1 VLPVVSVI
9 IPTYNRRVMVQE
21 AIGSVWAQSY
31 KAFEL
36 IVVDDGSDDGTAG
49 ELAKYGSSLRLVSRQ
64 RSGVAAARNYGV
76 SIAHGRYLAFLDSDD
91 LWARK
96 KLEIQTAIIEE
107 HPEIQICQT
116 DEIWIRNGARV
127 NPKIKHQKPNGE
139 VFRRSLELCLV
150 SPSAVMMRK
159 ELFNRVGGFDE
170 NFPVCED
177 YDLWLRIA
185 VGHPIPLIPMA
196 LVIKRGGHADQLSHS
211 LWGMDR
217 YRVQSL
223 RKLLDG
229 DVPGEKREWVLDAL
243 RRKVS
248 ILCQGAKK
256 RGIQQEVAAYEGM
269 LAQFCQERVDVG
281 RADSPICERQGI
293 PSADA
298 GTVDG
303 LGSAG

>member
-1 VLPVVSVI
+1 
-9 IPTYNRRVMVQE
+9 MVQE

-31 KAFEL
+31 TSFEL
-36 IVVDDGSDDGTAG
+36 VVVDDGSNDGTAG
-49 ELAKYGSSLRLVSRQ
+49 ELAKYSSGLRLVSRE

-76 SIAHGRYLAFLDSDD
+76 SIANGRYLAFLDSDD
-91 LWARK
+91 LWAPK
-96 KLEIQTAIIEE
+96 KLEVQTAFMER
-107 HPEIQICQT
+107 HPEFQICQT

-127 NPKIKHQKPNGE
+127 NPKTKHQKPNGD
-139 VFRRSLELCLV
+139 VFRRSLELCVV

-170 NFPVCED
+170 DFPVCED

-185 VGHPIPLIPMA
+185 VNHTIPLIPIA
-196 LVIKRGGHADQLSHS
+196 LVIKRGGHLGQLSHS

-223 RKLLDG
+223 RKLLHSG
-229 DVPGEKREWVLDAL
+229 VAGEKREWALDAL

-256 RGIQQEVAAYEGM
+256 RGKQHELAAYEAM
-269 LAQFCQERVDVG
+269 LAEFCQESIDVG
-281 RADSPICERQGI
+281 GADSPICEREGI
-293 PSADA
+293 PPADA
-298 GTVDG
+298 RAVDG
-303 LGSAG
+303 LGSAR

>member
-1 VLPVVSVI
+1 
-9 IPTYNRRVMVQE
+9 MVAE

-36 IVVDDGSDDGTAG
+36 IIVDDGSDDGTAG
-49 ELAKYGSSLRLVSRQ
+49 ELTKYGSSLRLVSRE

-96 KLEIQTAIIEE
+96 KLEIQTAFMEE

-127 NPKIKHQKPNGE
+127 NPKIKHQKPSGE

-196 LVIKRGGHADQLSHS
+196 LVIKRGGHAGQLSHS

-223 RKLLDG
+223 RKLLHSG
-229 DVPGEKREWVLDAL
+229 VAGEKREWVLDAL

-248 ILCQGAKK
+248 ILCQGTKK
-256 RGIQQEVAAYEGM
+256 RGKQHELAAYEGI
-269 LAQFCQERVDVG
+269 LAEFVQERIDVG
-281 RADSPICERQGI
+281 GTDSPICERQGI

-298 GTVDG
+298 QAVDG
-303 LGSAG
+303 LGSGG